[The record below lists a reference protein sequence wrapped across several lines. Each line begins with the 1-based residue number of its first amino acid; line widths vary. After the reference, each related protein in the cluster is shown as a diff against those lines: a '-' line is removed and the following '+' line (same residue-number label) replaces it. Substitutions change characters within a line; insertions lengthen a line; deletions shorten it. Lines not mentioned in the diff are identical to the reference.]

1 MKITLNGESSIVKDG
16 STIAD
21 LLRSLDLA
29 PVRVAVEVNEDLV
42 PRTTFADA
50 TLRDG
55 DRIEVVTFVGGG

>member
-1 MKITLNGESSIVKDG
+1 MKITLNGESSTVKDG

-50 TLRDG
+50 AIRDG